1 MALNKQMEMF
11 EDGGLKDEGGS
22 IDPVS
27 GNDVPPGST
36 QEEVR
41 DDIPAQLS
49 EGEFVFPAD
58 VVRFIGLGNL
68 MRIRQD
74 AKMGLKQ
81 MEAMGQMG
89 NSEEATMPDDLPFDI
104 NDIDMEDDG
113 EYNDTQE
120 FAVGGM
126 PTSDT
131 GVYFSPATGPT
142 TGVAPTPTQAASQ
155 QFVQPV
161 RPTQTNVPTT
171 PTYTAAEIPSFAS
184 SVGQNIPGVDFEY
197 VEYTDEAGNIIRLR
211 KSKSTGQLLD
221 PVPEG
226 YTFVDP
232 ASITT
237 PTVSPTAQVKPTVPY
252 DEGQGSK
259 DDAADDGLPAGI
271 TSTNA
276 KAAALASLDPK
287 FSNVV
292 KGIND
297 KYSNKVTNINPL
309 LPGGLIRSAI
319 NSFKKMS
326 ETKKAIN
333 DYDYTTLGTPT
344 AQQIAD
350 GKGNSLTA
358 EEMKN
363 VVNTIGNEIYSG
375 YRDAE
380 GNITAESIAK
390 GPKSSDGLV
399 QQMKDGFSKVTGIG
413 GPIYDEGDYESGT
426 SVSDVPTV
434 GQPSQPSLA
443 DSGLNY
449 SDPIAVPITDV
460 TKTAITDIANQNQLD
475 MDKEAG
481 PRVSTTQVLSAEA
494 GKTVSDTTN
503 IAEIISSAAQQVST
517 NRTTQQAIEVV
528 LNSSITTDADGVSS
542 TTLTPEQARDI
553 VKEVGADKLIEDD
566 KAVKAADLAR
576 RTKQAQDARTEEIRT
591 QQRVNIG
598 DSGESYDSSATG
610 AALESSTRGSS
621 TPGGTGVGRQDYTGG
636 GGQSDENPSGDS
648 DNNSSTSDGAGNVDG
663 SVGDG
668 YGGGDYKGAFVG
680 EAYKRNKGLA
690 SKPKPKK
697 TKKMKKGGLAS
708 KK

>member
-1 MALNKQMEMF
+1 MALNKQIEMF
-11 EDGGLKDEGGS
+11 DDGGLMDEGGS
-22 IDPVS
+22 VDPIS

-68 MRIRQD
+68 MRIRQE

-81 MEAMGQMG
+81 MDAMGQMG

-104 NDIDMEDDG
+104 NDLDVEDDG

-197 VEYTDEAGNIIRLR
+197 VEYTNQAGDVIRLR

-232 ASITT
+232 ASTTT
-237 PTVSPTAQVKPTVPY
+237 PTVSSTAQVKPTVPY
-252 DEGQGSK
+252 DEGQGSR

-271 TSTNA
+271 TNTNA
-276 KAAALASLDPK
+276 RAAALTMIDPR
-287 FSNVV
+287 FADVIS
-292 KGIND
+292 GINN
-297 KYSNKVTNINPL
+297 KYPS
-309 LPGGLIRSAI
+309 GGIKSPIMAVI
-319 NSFKKMS
+319 DGYKKMS
-326 ETKKAIN
+326 ATKKAIN
-333 DYDYTTLGTPT
+333 DFDMDTAASGLGLSTE
-344 AQQIAD
+344 D
-350 GKGNSLTA
+350 LT
-358 EEMKN
+358 N
-363 VVNTIGNEIYSG
+363 VVNTFNNEIFTG
-375 YRDAE
+375 YRDEE
-380 GNITAESIAK
+380 GNITAESVAK

-399 QQMKDGFSKVTGIG
+399 QQMKDSFSKVTGTGDEIG
-413 GPIYDEGDYESGT
+413 EEGGLGPP
-426 SVSDVPTV
+426 VPTV
-434 GQPSQPSLA
+434 YRDGEGNITTSTDIANRNQ
-443 DSGLNY
+443 
-449 SDPIAVPITDV
+449 SDIAEASNPTSSVPITDV
-460 TKTAITDIANQNQLD
+460 TETAITDIANQNQLD

-481 PRVSTTQVLSAEA
+481 PRVSTTQVLSSEA

-576 RTKQAQDARTEEIRT
+576 RIKQAQDARTEEIRT
-591 QQRVNIG
+591 EQRVNIG

-636 GGQSDENPSGDS
+636 GGQSDENPNDTSNNQSGSGGGMGGSFGSVS
-648 DNNSSTSDGAGNVDG
+648 DNF
-663 SVGDG
+663 
-668 YGGGDYKGAFVG
+668 GGGDYKGAFVG

>member
-1 MALNKQMEMF
+1 MALNKQIEMF
-11 EDGGLKDEGGS
+11 DDGGLMDEGGS
-22 IDPVS
+22 VDPIS

-58 VVRFIGLGNL
+58 VVRFIGLSNL
-68 MRIRQD
+68 MRIRQE

-81 MEAMGQMG
+81 MDAMGQMG
-89 NSEEATMPDDLPFDI
+89 NSEEATMPDDLPFDL
-104 NDIDMEDDG
+104 NDLDMEDDG
-113 EYNDTQE
+113 EYKDTQE

-126 PTSDT
+126 PNSNT
-131 GVYFSPATGPT
+131 GVYFNPATGPT

-197 VEYTDEAGNIIRLR
+197 VEYTNQAGDVIRLR

-232 ASITT
+232 ASTTT

-276 KAAALASLDPK
+276 RAAALTMIDPR
-287 FSNVV
+287 FADVIS
-292 KGIND
+292 GINN
-297 KYSNKVTNINPL
+297 KYPSGGIKSPL
-309 LPGGLIRSAI
+309 IAAI
-319 NSFKKMS
+319 DGFKKMN

-333 DYDYTTLGTPT
+333 DFDMDTAASGLGLSTE
-344 AQQIAD
+344 D
-350 GKGNSLTA
+350 LS
-358 EEMKN
+358 N
-363 VVNTIGNEIYSG
+363 VIDTFGNEIYSG

-380 GNITAESIAK
+380 GNITAESVAK

-413 GPIYDEGDYESGT
+413 QTYDEGDYESGT

-434 GQPSQPSLA
+434 PVTDITKTATTDITEAKKPVESTDTKVSTAQVTQGDTTISEAAKIEATPDNILASIGLKDKVNLEEFENKGGTVKVTDSGIVQTIMPGIGIRGGDVITSYSPNGTFIQQDTSATAESTTRGKYDITKAISTNQTRQDANDRAVKATQDRYFEQQGGEGDVTQPSLA
-443 DSGLNY
+443 DSGLDYGN
-449 SDPIAVPITDV
+449 
-460 TKTAITDIANQNQLD
+460 NQV
-475 MDKEAG
+475 G
-481 PRVSTTQVLSAEA
+481 PT
-494 GKTVSDTTN
+494 
-503 IAEIISSAAQQVST
+503 
-517 NRTTQQAIEVV
+517 
-528 LNSSITTDADGVSS
+528 
-542 TTLTPEQARDI
+542 
-553 VKEVGADKLIEDD
+553 
-566 KAVKAADLAR
+566 
-576 RTKQAQDARTEEIRT
+576 
-591 QQRVNIG
+591 G
-598 DSGESYDSSATG
+598 D
-610 AALESSTRGSS
+610 
-621 TPGGTGVGRQDYTGG
+621 
-636 GGQSDENPSGDS
+636 NPSGDS
-648 DNNSSTSDGAGNVDG
+648 PGNYGDDSSSSSSGGDSYSGNSSYGDSDGRAK
-663 SVGDG
+663 
-668 YGGGDYKGAFVG
+668 GG
-680 EAYKRNKGLA
+680 LI